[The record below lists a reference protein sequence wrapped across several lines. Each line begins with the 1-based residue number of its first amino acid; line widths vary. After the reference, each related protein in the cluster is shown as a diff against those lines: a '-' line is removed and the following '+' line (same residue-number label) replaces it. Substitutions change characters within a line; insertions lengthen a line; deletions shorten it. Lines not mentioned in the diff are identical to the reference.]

1 MLETAKQYA
10 LEILNALEVCVS
22 KDILADMIVCD
33 WKINSGCEYDNQC
46 CDPVS
51 CCDEVQ
57 FEAVTCSLS
66 FESENVYTTF
76 DIPIETG
83 NGEDNA
89 DKVEIQI
96 PIGDFPQICNITIKE
111 L

>member
-51 CCDEVQ
+51 CCNEVQ
-57 FEAVTCSLS
+57 FEVP
-66 FESENVYTTF
+66 V
-76 DIPIETG
+76 IECNISVLLEDTIY
-83 NGEDNA
+83 NGEP
-89 DKVEIQI
+89 KT
-96 PIGDFPQICNITIKE
+96 CNITITE